1 MATATDTATLNHRLE
16 DSRES
21 SSPRANTFRLLVVS
35 SDPYPPNRV
44 DVAVLF
50 GEELAGRGHTIDLIL
65 QSETDTG
72 GPFVA
77 DWGGG
82 RVWVAPTSRG
92 SSLLGR
98 LRKHFAGIRNDARI
112 FSLLRGS
119 RYDAIAVKDKF
130 IAGLFAIVAAR
141 LNAKRFVYWL
151 SFPIPEFYLSKAR
164 DGLAPYPLLYRLR
177 GMGFWFLL
185 YRVLLPAAAHV
196 FVQSEQ
202 MRRDV
207 AARGIPLSKLTAVPM
222 GIKLD
227 SLSTTPAATSRS
239 RIPPGQ
245 PCFLYLGTLTRERR
259 MDFLLR
265 VLARVLAEMPGTKL
279 YFVGKGESAEDDEFL
294 RRETQ
299 RLGLQSAV
307 VFTGQLPRQEA
318 LRYVRDADVCVSPFY
333 PTPVLNSASPTKLV
347 EYMAMG
353 KAVVANIHPEQ
364 QLLIDQGGCGYCVP
378 YEEDAFAA
386 AIVKLLREPDVARAM
401 GERGQ
406 RYVVEHRSYGVIASD
421 VERQMLRIAGKGGA
435 DASL

>member
-1 MATATDTATLNHRLE
+1 MATATDTATINQRLE
-16 DSRES
+16 ESRES
-21 SSPRANTFRLLVVS
+21 SPPRANTFRLLVVS

-72 GPFVA
+72 RPFVT

-92 SSLLGR
+92 NSLLGR
-98 LRKHFAGIRNDARI
+98 LVKHFAAIRNDARI
-112 FSLLRGS
+112 FSLLRGPQ
-119 RYDAIAVKDKF
+119 YDAIEVKDKF

-141 LNAKRFVYWL
+141 LYGKRFVYWL

-164 DGLAPYPLLYRLR
+164 DGMAPYPLLYRLR
-177 GMGFWFLL
+177 GLGFWFLL
-185 YRVLLPAAAHV
+185 YRVLLPAADHV

-207 AARGIPLSKLTAVPM
+207 AAHGIPLSKLTAVPM

-227 SLSTTPAATSRS
+227 SRSTIPVATSRG

-265 VLARVLAEMPGTKL
+265 VLARVLREIPGTTL
-279 YFVGKGESAEDDEFL
+279 YFVGKGESAADEEFL
-294 RRETQ
+294 RQETQ

-307 VFTGQLPRQEA
+307 IFTGQLPRQEA
-318 LRYVRDADVCVSPFY
+318 LRYVQDADVCVSPFY

-353 KAVVANIHPEQ
+353 KAVVANTHPEQ

-386 AIVKLLREPDVARAM
+386 AIVKLLREPEVARAM
-401 GERGQ
+401 GKRGQ

-435 DASL
+435 DANL

>member
-1 MATATDTATLNHRLE
+1 MATATDTATINHGLE
-16 DSRES
+16 DSHES
-21 SSPRANTFRLLVVS
+21 SQSRANTFRLLVVS

-50 GEELAGRGHTIDLIL
+50 GEELARRGHTIDLIL
-65 QSETDTG
+65 QSETDTRR
-72 GPFVA
+72 PFVT

-82 RVWVAPTSRG
+82 RVWVAPTTHG
-92 SSLLGR
+92 SSLLDR

-112 FSLLRGS
+112 FSLLRGPQ
-119 RYDAIAVKDKF
+119 YDAIEVKDKF
-130 IAGLFAIVAAR
+130 IAGLFAIIAAR
-141 LNAKRFVYWL
+141 LYTKRFVYWL

-177 GMGFWFLL
+177 GLAFRILL
-185 YRVLLPAAAHV
+185 YRVLLPAADHV

-207 AARGIPLSKLTAVPM
+207 AAEGIPLSKLTAVPM

-227 SLSTTPAATSRS
+227 SLGTAAAPSRG

-265 VLARVLAEMPGTKL
+265 VLARVLAEIPGTKL
-279 YFVGKGESAEDDEFL
+279 YFVGKGDGAADEEFL
-294 RRETQ
+294 HQETR

-318 LRYVRDADVCVSPFY
+318 LQYVQDAAVCVSPFY

-353 KAVVANIHPEQ
+353 KAVVANTHPEQ
-364 QLLIDQGGCGYCVP
+364 QLLIDQGQCGYCVP

-386 AIVKLLREPDVARAM
+386 AIVKLLREPEVARAM